1 MAHDH
6 SDCKEIFA
14 RLSEFLDVEL
24 PEGDCERIQQHLAD
38 CPPCVEFVESL
49 RKSVE
54 LCRGYGDDARPA
66 PLSADVR
73 AELER
78 VWRNALRSGK

>member
-6 SDCKEIFA
+6 TDCKKIFA
-14 RLSEFLDVEL
+14 RLSEYLDVEL
-24 PEGDCERIQQHLAD
+24 PDGDCERIKEHLAG

-54 LCRGYGDDARPA
+54 LCRTYDHDSRPA
-66 PLSADVR
+66 PMSPDVR

-78 VWRNALRSGK
+78 VWRKALRPEK